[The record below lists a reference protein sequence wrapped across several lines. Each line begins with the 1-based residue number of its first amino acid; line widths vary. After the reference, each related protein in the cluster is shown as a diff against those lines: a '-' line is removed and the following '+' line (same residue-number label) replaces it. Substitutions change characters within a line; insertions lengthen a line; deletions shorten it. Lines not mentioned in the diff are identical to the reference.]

1 MTDYYLDGILVTK
14 IELITDK
21 INITFVEHSYKYEQG
36 NILYDMITLENG
48 KIYKIYPSNNIEE
61 WRE

>member
-1 MTDYYLDGILVTK
+1 MTDYYVDGILVTK

-21 INITFVEHSYKYEQG
+21 VNTKFRQHRYEYEQG
-36 NILYDMITLENG
+36 KILYYMITLENG
-48 KIYKIYPSNNIEE
+48 KTYKIYPSNNIEE

>member
-1 MTDYYLDGILVTK
+1 MTDYYVDGILAIK

-21 INITFVEHSYKYEQG
+21 VNTTFVEHNFQYEQG
-36 NILYDMITLENG
+36 KILYYMITLEND
-48 KIYKIYPSNNIEE
+48 KTYKIYPSNNIEE